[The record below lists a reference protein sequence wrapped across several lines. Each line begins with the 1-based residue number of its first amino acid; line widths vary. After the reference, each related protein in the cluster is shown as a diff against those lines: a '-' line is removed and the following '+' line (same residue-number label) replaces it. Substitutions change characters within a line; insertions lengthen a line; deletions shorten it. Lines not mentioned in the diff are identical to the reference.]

1 MGWDNVT
8 PLDNSH
14 LHTLIEHIES
24 IGKLLYKCDTVSRQ
38 CNHPVV
44 LYNKVVVVRIGNPFT
59 TPAHI
64 NSGLGRFSAF
74 TGFSLRP
81 SGFPPLRNTETHNP
95 SPLTRPGMK

>member
-64 NSGLGRFSAF
+64 NSGLGALFSFHRFLTATVGISA
-74 TGFSLRP
+74 LAQ
-81 SGFPPLRNTETHNP
+81 H
-95 SPLTRPGMK
+95 